1 MLKNVW
7 TPQTKEWIFTI
18 YASHRMWNGY
28 YHEREKQKIIV
39 FRVFYTR
46 SSLGCRCFGV
56 RPYTNTPFTI
66 LQQSM
71 TIHEEDDC
79 ISSICIGVRDPNP
92 SSNII
97 VMTMMTAIYI
107 YDIPIYPIFT
117 CTKSVSWRNAL
128 QVHNYYGIVLLFIY
142 TYRSE
147 WLVIIIFTDLRPKF
161 ATTKRQRKCS

>member
-7 TPQTKEWIFTI
+7 TLQRKVWIFLRYPI

-39 FRVFYTR
+39 LFRVFYER
-46 SSLGCRCFGV
+46 LSLGCRFFGV
-56 RPYTNTPFTI
+56 RPCTNTPFTI

-71 TIHEEDDC
+71 TIHQEDDC
-79 ISSICIGVRDPNP
+79 ISSIYIGVRDPNP

-97 VMTMMTAIYI
+97 VMTMMTAIY
-107 YDIPIYPIFT
+107 IPIYPIFT

-128 QVHNYYGIVLLFIY
+128 QVHNYYGVVLLFIY
-142 TYRSE
+142 IYTVPDDS
-147 WLVIIIFTDLRPKF
+147 
-161 ATTKRQRKCS
+161 